1 MLHVAIFGL
10 QAGQTSGTA
19 KPEVSRRP
27 AGLNIYSITRVAFH
41 GEIPSRSE
49 IEGHEHTETHGKGSA
64 EAIHVT
70 DDAVLGRRFGV

>member
-1 MLHVAIFGL
+1 MFAIFGL
-10 QAGQTSGTA
+10 RAGQTSGTA

-49 IEGHEHTETHGKGSA
+49 IEDREHTETHGKGSA
-64 EAIHVT
+64 EAFRVT